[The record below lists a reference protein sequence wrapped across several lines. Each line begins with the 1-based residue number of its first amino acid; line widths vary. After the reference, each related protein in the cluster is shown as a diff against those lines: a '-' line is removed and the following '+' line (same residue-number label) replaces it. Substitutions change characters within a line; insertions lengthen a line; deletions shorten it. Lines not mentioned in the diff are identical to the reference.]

1 MASISATRST
11 VVVVASVVVVLE
23 DGGTVVDVVVV
34 VTDVGVVAGVP
45 PELHAAITTASTATP
60 FSFPL
65 IGDTI
70 RKSAK
75 PS

>member
-1 MASISATRST
+1 
-11 VVVVASVVVVLE
+11 
-23 DGGTVVDVVVV
+23 
-34 VTDVGVVAGVP
+34 VAGVP

-65 IGDTI
+65 MGDTI
-70 RKSAK
+70 RKTAR